1 MKYTG
6 RYTAK
11 VFDVNQLTAFSNTSK
26 GLVSVRRK
34 IRTMEIL
41 GNTELKNL
49 TQKVQF
55 NLIYLFIHLFG
66 HAYGTWKF
74 QGQGSNPCHRS
85 NNAGSLTHCSTRE
98 FREVQF

>member
-34 IRTMEIL
+34 IRTM
-41 GNTELKNL
+41 
-49 TQKVQF
+49 
-55 NLIYLFIHLFG
+55 
-66 HAYGTWKF
+66 
-74 QGQGSNPCHRS
+74 
-85 NNAGSLTHCSTRE
+85 
-98 FREVQF
+98 